1 MTIKRLEKSARMS
14 QVVVHGDTIYLAG
27 QIGEG
32 PDMESQTKSMLSEVD
47 RLLASVG
54 SSKSNILSAQIWV
67 ADMAD
72 VDDMNKVWDAWID
85 PENQPA
91 RACVE
96 SKLVLP
102 EFLVEVMIIAAK
114 A

>member
-1 MTIKRLEKSARMS
+1 MS
-14 QVVVHGDTIYLAG
+14 QVVIHGDTIYLAG

-32 PDMESQTKSMLSEVD
+32 PDMESQTRSMLSEVD
-47 RLLASVG
+47 RLLASAG
-54 SSKSNILSAQIWV
+54 SSKSRILSAQIWV

-72 VDDMNKVWDAWID
+72 VDAMNKVWDAWID
-85 PENQPA
+85 PENPPA

-102 EFLVEVMIIAAK
+102 EFLVEIMVVAAK
-114 A
+114 E

>member
-1 MTIKRLEKSARMS
+1 MTLERLEKGSRMS
-14 QVVVHGDTIYLAG
+14 QVVIHGDTIYLAG

-32 PDMESQTKSMLSEVD
+32 PDMESQTRSMLSEVD
-47 RLLASVG
+47 RLLASAG
-54 SSKSNILSAQIWV
+54 SSKSRILSAQIWV

-72 VDDMNKVWDAWID
+72 VDAMNKVWDAWID
-85 PENQPA
+85 PENPPA

-102 EFLVEVMIIAAK
+102 EFLVEIMVVAAK
-114 A
+114 E

>member
-1 MTIKRLEKSARMS
+1 MS
-14 QVVVHGDTIYLAG
+14 QVAIHGDTIYLAG

-32 PDMESQTKSMLSEVD
+32 PDMDSQTRSMLSEVD
-47 RLLASVG
+47 RLLASAG
-54 SSKSNILSAQIWV
+54 SSKSRILSAQIWV

-72 VDDMNKVWDAWID
+72 VDAMNKVWDAWID
-85 PENQPA
+85 PENPPA

-102 EFLVEVMIIAAK
+102 EFLVEIMVVAAK
-114 A
+114 E